1 MGRWVDLSAM
11 NFIFYLLLLGFAYLL
26 VTKGS
31 APAKLLGESE
41 YKYFYLFLL
50 ILPLIDCYFHGT
62 PEGESEFALLFIN
75 IAYIMLFYVRIG
87 YIIFAKAGYNGW
99 LILIPIY
106 SLIILFKIVNRPLWW
121 LVFLI
126 LPIANFV
133 IHIIVSLDIAKSFKK
148 DVGYGIGLAFLAP
161 VFYPILALGDAE
173 YSFLDRESGKNSK
186 TYEKE
191 G

>member
-1 MGRWVDLSAM
+1 M
-11 NFIFYLLLLGFAYLL
+11 NFIFYLLPLGFAYLL
-26 VTKGS
+26 VIRGS
-31 APAKLLGESE
+31 TLAKLLGESE
-41 YKYFYLFLL
+41 YKYSYLLLL
-50 ILPLIDCYFHGT
+50 ILPLIPFYWNFIFI
-62 PEGESEFALLFIN
+62 EGESEIELLFIN
-75 IAYIMLFYVRIG
+75 IAYIMLFYVRVG

-126 LPIANFV
+126 IPIANLA
-133 IHIIVSLDIAKSFKK
+133 IHIIVSLDLAKSFRK
-148 DVGYGIGLAFLAP
+148 DVGFGIGLAFLAP
-161 VFYPILALGDAE
+161 VFYPILALYDAE